1 MSNKPFFYQNPFP
14 LSHDDTEYYLLSR
27 EHVSVAQFDGQD
39 VLKVEPEALTL
50 LAQQA
55 FHDAAFMLRP
65 SHQKQ
70 VAAILS
76 DPQASENDKYVALQF
91 LRNSE
96 IAAKGVLPT
105 CQDTGTAIIMGKKGQ
120 RVWTGG
126 GDEAALSQGVY
137 NTYISDNLRY
147 SQNAALDM
155 YKEVNTGTNLP
166 AQIDLY
172 SVDGD
177 EYKFLCIAK
186 GGGSANKT
194 YLYQETKALITPA
207 KLKNYLVEKMR
218 TLGTAACPPYH
229 IAFVIGGTSAEVTL
243 KTVKLA
249 STRYY
254 DGLPTEGNEHGQ
266 AFRDVNLEKELMIE
280 AQNLGLGAQFGGKY
294 FAHDIRV
301 IRLPRHGASCPI
313 GMGVSCSADRN
324 IKAKINRD
332 GIWIE
337 KLEHNP
343 AQYIPEALREQGEG
357 AAVSINLNQPMS
369 EILAQLSAHPVS
381 TRLSLNG
388 TIIVARDIAHAK
400 LKELLDN
407 GEALPQYVKDH
418 PIYYAGP
425 AKTPEGYASGSLGP
439 TTAGRMDS
447 YVDLL
452 QSHGASMV
460 MLAKGNRSQQV
471 TDACHQHG
479 GFYLGSIGGPAA
491 VLAQSSIKSLECVAY
506 PELGMEAIWKIEV
519 ENFPAFILVDDKG
532 NDFFQQI
539 QNKQCAG
546 CPQR

>member
-1 MSNKPFFYQNPFP
+1 MSNKPFIYQTPFP
-14 LSHDDTEYYLLSR
+14 LAHDDTEYYLLTK
-27 EHVSVAQFDGQD
+27 EHVSVAEFDGQE

-55 FHDAAFMLRP
+55 FHDAAFMLRT

-76 DPQASENDKYVALQF
+76 DPEASENDKYVALQF

-126 GDEAALSQGVY
+126 DDEAALSQGVY
-137 NTYISDNLRY
+137 NTYIEDNLRY

-177 EYKFLCIAK
+177 EYKFLCMAK

-229 IAFVIGGTSAEVTL
+229 IAFVIGGTSAEATL

-249 STRYY
+249 SARYY
-254 DGLPTEGNEHGQ
+254 DGLPTEGNAHGQ
-266 AFRDVNLEKELMIE
+266 AFRDVQLEQELLQE

-324 IKAKINRD
+324 IKAKINRE

-343 AQYIPEALREQGEG
+343 GQYMPESLRQQGEG
-357 AAVSINLNQPMS
+357 DVVSIDLNKPMPD
-369 EILAQLSAHPVS
+369 ILAQLSVHPVS
-381 TRLSLNG
+381 TRLSLSG

-407 GEALPQYVKDH
+407 GEELPQYVKDH

-452 QSHGASMV
+452 QSHGASMI

-471 TDACHQHG
+471 TDACHKHG

-491 VLAQSSIKSLECVAY
+491 VLAQNSIKSLECVAY

-539 QNKQCAG
+539 QNKQCKG
-546 CPQR
+546 CSQR

>member
-1 MSNKPFFYQNPFP
+1 MSNKPFIYQNPFP
-14 LSHDDTEYYLLSR
+14 LAHDDTEYYLLTK
-27 EHVSVAQFDGQD
+27 EHVSVAEFDGQE

-70 VAAILS
+70 VAAILN
-76 DPQASENDKYVALQF
+76 DPEASQNDKYVALQF

-137 NTYISDNLRY
+137 NTYIEDNLRY

-177 EYKFLCIAK
+177 EYKFLCMAK

-229 IAFVIGGTSAEVTL
+229 IAFVIGGTSAEATL

-249 STRYY
+249 SARYY
-254 DGLPTEGNEHGQ
+254 DGLPTEGNAHGQ
-266 AFRDVNLEKELMIE
+266 AFRDVQLEQELLQE

-324 IKAKINRD
+324 IKAKINRE

-343 AQYIPEALREQGEG
+343 GQYIPESLRQQGEG
-357 AAVSINLNQPMS
+357 DVVSIDLNKPMPD
-369 EILAQLSAHPVS
+369 ILAQLSAHPVS

-407 GEALPQYVKDH
+407 GEELPQYVIDH

-452 QSHGASMV
+452 QSNGASMI

-471 TDACHQHG
+471 TDACHKHG

-491 VLAQSSIKSLECVAY
+491 VLAQNSIKSLECVAY

-539 QNKQCAG
+539 QNKQCKG
-546 CPQR
+546 CLQR